1 MANARLPILA
11 RVQLINPRVRVDAA
25 SFTPPRSD
33 ATRSFGLAAYAL
45 RVASDLVGVNE
56 AALDLGQSSIRNRV
70 FLLV

>member
-1 MANARLPILA
+1 MANVRLPILA

-56 AALDLGQSSIRNRV
+56 AASTLPSG
-70 FLLV
+70 